1 MQKRQ
6 NMYGIILLPLVPM
19 RFTAAEN
26 SEMVS
31 QLLYGETIEVL
42 EQQNNWLHICN
53 LADNYTGWVD
63 KKTIKI
69 ITQDQFDIICNTES
83 YPISTPTLSCFI
95 ENNKQKILLPGGGI
109 IRKKLYLDGVD
120 ELNLIQNDGKNETIN
135 SKSIVEIAKQYLNA
149 PYLWGGKSIFGI
161 DCSGLVQ
168 LVHSIAGIS
177 LPRDAS
183 QQVEL
188 GQTIDFLDEA
198 LEGDLAFFENKE
210 GKITHVGILINKTQI
225 IHASGWVKVERIDI
239 HGIISNTTNE
249 YSHKLRVIKR
259 LNINI

>member
-1 MQKRQ
+1 MQKLQ
-6 NMYGIILLPLVPM
+6 NMYGIILLPLIPL
-19 RFTAAEN
+19 RFSPAES

-31 QLLYGETIEVL
+31 QLLYGETIEVW

-63 KKTIKI
+63 KKMLKLLTQNQFEI
-69 ITQDQFDIICNTES
+69 ISNAKS
-83 YPISTPTLSCFI
+83 YPITTSTLSCII
-95 ENNKQKILLPGGGI
+95 EKSKQDILLPGAGI
-109 IRKKLYLDGVD
+109 IRKNIDLEGVD
-120 ELNLIQNDGKNETIN
+120 ELNLIQNITDELTKPT
-135 SKSIVEIAKQYLNA
+135 SIIKIAKQYLNA

-168 LVHSIAGIS
+168 IVHSIAGIS

-210 GKITHVGILINKTQI
+210 GKIIHVGILIDKTEI

-239 HGIISNTTNE
+239 HGIISSTTNE

-259 LNINI
+259 LNINT